1 MIKNHLSSHQV
12 YITCKHDKMENLL
25 NTVEQIGQWQKYNL
39 MPPSNTYHDKEKCL
53 RTSKLKPLKNNPT
66 FIRYH

>member
-25 NTVEQIGQWQKYNL
+25 NTVEQIGQWQKYK
-39 MPPSNTYHDKEKCL
+39 KE
-53 RTSKLKPLKNNPT
+53 
-66 FIRYH
+66 I